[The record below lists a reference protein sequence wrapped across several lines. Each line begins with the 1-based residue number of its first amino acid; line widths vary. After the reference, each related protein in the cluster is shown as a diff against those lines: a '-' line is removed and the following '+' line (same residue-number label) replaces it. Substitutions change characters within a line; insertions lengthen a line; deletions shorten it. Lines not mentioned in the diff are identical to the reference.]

1 MCTSPLRAYWVVPG
15 MGPIVCGAPSDVKR
29 RSRDRRST
37 PLGMR
42 RTRLGPVD
50 VELAL
55 GEQPGAV
62 ALDECVEIPKGCDH
76 QLALAILGEQMV
88 SQAIALAG
96 CTIAI

>member
-1 MCTSPLRAYWVVPG
+1 
-15 MGPIVCGAPSDVKR
+15 
-29 RSRDRRST
+29 
-37 PLGMR
+37 MR

-76 QLALAILGEQMV
+76 QLALAILGEQVV
-88 SQAIALAG
+88 SNAIALAG
-96 CTIAI
+96 CTVAFR